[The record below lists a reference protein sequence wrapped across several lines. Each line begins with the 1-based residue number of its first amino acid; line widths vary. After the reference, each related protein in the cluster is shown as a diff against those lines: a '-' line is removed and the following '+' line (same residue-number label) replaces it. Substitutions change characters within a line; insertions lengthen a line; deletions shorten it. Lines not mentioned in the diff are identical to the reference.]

1 MKPGRLVLVVGPSG
15 AGKDTVLDYAK
26 EHLADYPQCVFVRRF
41 ITRPPGPGEDYVS
54 ITEAEFKLHA
64 FALSWSAHGLHYG
77 IPLEI
82 EADLALGKTVIAN
95 VSRSVLPLARKT
107 YNCLVVEITA
117 PPEILAQRLAGRGRE
132 TISDIKARLNRDA
145 APVNADATII
155 NDGLPEEAGSM
166 FLAKLS

>member
-1 MKPGRLVLVVGPSG
+1 MKSGRLVLVVGPSG

-26 EHLADYPQCVFVRRF
+26 KHLAGYPQCVFVQRF
-41 ITRPPGPGEDYVS
+41 ITRPPGPGEEYQP
-54 ITEAEFKLHA
+54 ITEADFKQRS

-95 VSRSVLPLARKT
+95 VSRSVLPMARKT
-107 YNCLVVEITA
+107 YNCLVIEITA
-117 PPEILAQRLAGRGRE
+117 PPEILAKRLAGRGRE
-132 TISDIKARLNRDA
+132 TIADIQARLNREALPTD
-145 APVNADATII
+145 ADATII
-155 NDGLPEEAGSM
+155 NDGLPEAAGAL